1 MSNSSAVAAC
11 DLDNDGYQ
19 DLYVGGMG
27 RLGDNMDYRSVN
39 ISFGLKEITQ
49 DRLFRNNGDGTFS
62 EITESAFGPAVN
74 IRSTKAVACA
84 DVDGD
89 GWLDIYTGN
98 HGDMEFVRFDHPA
111 HHGHYNDLFRNN
123 GDLTFTDVSEQA
135 GVAGGPIVMREPGG
149 EPITF
154 GNPQSGTVHEGYDPE
169 LRDVN
174 GNRVGDPSGQ
184 TWGVLF
190 YDYDDDGDPDL
201 WVADDGDRLKV
212 YRNESTP
219 GSVRFV
225 PVARRMGLDRSG
237 AWMSFAAAD
246 YDGDADL
253 DVFVTNVGFHPLL
266 RLPPYPGGDCAYSH
280 RFVWGTCS
288 HFLLRNDMEEAEGRR
303 PRLLRRRGSQ
313 APGSSRAA

>member
-1 MSNSSAVAAC
+1 MAAC

-19 DLYVGGMG
+19 DLYVGAMG
-27 RLGDNMDYRSVN
+27 RLGDNMDYRSIN
-39 ISFGLKEITQ
+39 ISSGLREITK
-49 DRLFRNNGDGTFS
+49 DRLFRNNGDGTFA

-123 GDLTFTDVSEQA
+123 GDMTFTDVSEQG
-135 GVAGGPIVMREPGG
+135 GVAGGPIVMRNPGG
-149 EPITF
+149 EPISF
-154 GNPQSGTVHEGYDPE
+154 GNPQSGTVYEGYDPE
-169 LRDVN
+169 LRDA
-174 GNRVGDPSGQ
+174 GGSRVGDPSGQ
-184 TWGVLF
+184 TWGILF

-225 PVARRMGLDRSG
+225 PVARRMGLDQVRR
-237 AWMSFAAAD
+237 MD
-246 YDGDADL
+246 EL
-253 DVFVTNVGFHPLL
+253 C
-266 RLPPYPGGDCAYSH
+266 PGG
-280 RFVWGTCS
+280 
-288 HFLLRNDMEEAEGRR
+288 LRRRRR
-303 PRLLRRRGSQ
+303 PRCLRHERRVPSAAAPSALSRRRLRLRPPLRLGHLQ
-313 APGSSRAA
+313 PLPAAQRHGRG